1 MNKSK
6 ILTFAL
12 AVLVFL
18 ALGPLPEQSRSV
30 NAKGNLSFPA
40 AEHTTSAMPIKR
52 TRPEQVLRVDGR
64 RD

>member
-1 MNKSK
+1 MNKSR

-40 AEHTTSAMPIKR
+40 AEHTS
-52 TRPEQVLRVDGR
+52 QLC
-64 RD
+64 